1 MLFEGA
7 LSIFY
12 ICKYHFGHMLK
23 KHECSITQKISVT
36 NAIVEMHDSSDII
49 HLIWNLSAGAIVSL
63 NVQGFSCHLPPV
75 FFLAVQNSTKHVVM
89 LLDIAYRCLL

>member
-7 LSIFY
+7 LSIFFRY
-12 ICKYHFGHMLK
+12 KYHFGHMLK

-36 NAIVEMHDSSDII
+36 NAIVEMHDSSYIM
-49 HLIWNLSAGAIVSL
+49 HLICNLNAGAAIVNL

-75 FFLAVQNSTKHVVM
+75 FF
-89 LLDIAYRCLL
+89 